1 MIIVLLKEENEKS
14 REGGRGDVQ
23 RIMLKSK
30 IHRATVTDANL
41 DYEGSITIDELL
53 MEDAG
58 IIPYEAVHIYN
69 ISNGERFET
78 YAIKGEANSGTI
90 CLNGAAAHKV
100 SVGDLIIIANYA
112 NYKEEEAINHK
123 PKLIFVDL
131 NNRKIEKKP
140 SIYIQSV

>member
-1 MIIVLLKEENEKS
+1 M
-14 REGGRGDVQ
+14 Q

-30 IHRATVTDANL
+30 IHRVRVTDANL

-58 IIPYEAVHIYN
+58 IIPYESVHIYN
-69 ISNGERFET
+69 ISNGERFDT

-100 SVGDLIIIANYA
+100 RVGDLIIIANYA
-112 NYKEEEAINHK
+112 NYEEKEARNHK
-123 PKLIFVDL
+123 PKLIYVDQ
-131 NNRKIEKKP
+131 NNRRIEKKSSAYLQP
-140 SIYIQSV
+140 L

>member
-1 MIIVLLKEENEKS
+1 M
-14 REGGRGDVQ
+14 Q

-30 IHRATVTDANL
+30 IHRVRVTDANL

-58 IIPYEAVHIYN
+58 IIPYESVHIYN

-100 SVGDLIIIANYA
+100 SIGDLIIIANYA
-112 NYKEEEAINHK
+112 HYEEKEAINHK
-123 PKLIFVDL
+123 PKLIYVDA
-131 NNRKIEKKP
+131 NNRKIEKK
-140 SIYIQSV
+140 SSVYLQSL